1 MLSLLTS
8 LTPTWSCPC
17 DEEAPDASCTAP
29 STGAARAGAT
39 TCCVCVNAPCAV
51 SPVLSVYI
59 LRAFA
64 VRRSSQS
71 AAGVPRDPRA
81 TARRAQA
88 ERQAAV
94 ERAWRAEVGARAAAA
109 AAAAEAAAAAGAA
122 AAARLD
128 GVRRRLQELRLVKHG
143 LVNSLKQVRGPSMA
157 RCSLVYAGSAGR
169 RAHAASGRPRPWA
182 CAPARSRLCSVCF
195 MSRPR
200 RSYARRRKSG
210 AATEKHTSTA
220 ILRSDRHLSGSL
232 CCARRGQVLH
242 TEEATRA
249 HAAALEALEEGEMLV
264 DAPRPPRAAPGAP
277 PQAAPPPPPPLPPP
291 PPPPPAAA
299 AAAAA
304 FALPARA
311 TVLAPGARRVPWIF
325 TQLGPWGAWGLSYE
339 QRLCPCQRVPAARP
353 GCPARAALDSGATWY
368 HGLPMRRTCCA
379 AAQGVGRDACR
390 RAQRPGGQHSCS
402 LTASR
407 ADRALGAAAG
417 APPMPSRG
425 SGSAGKRTRSA
436 LPGNACLPP
445 PAFLT
450 VI

>member
-1 MLSLLTS
+1 VQAPRPVASVSMHPAPSLL
-8 LTPTWSCPC
+8 SC
-17 DEEAPDASCTAP
+17 AP
-29 STGAARAGAT
+29 SLCAAAAKRRRGPAGPEGHDAARAGG
-39 TCCVCVNAPCAV
+39 
-51 SPVLSVYI
+51 
-59 LRAFA
+59 
-64 VRRSSQS
+64 
-71 AAGVPRDPRA
+71 AAGSGGAHVAGRGGR
-81 TARRAQA
+81 TRGCGGGGSRGGGGGRR
-88 ERQAAV
+88 
-94 ERAWRAEVGARAAAA
+94 G
-109 AAAAEAAAAAGAA
+109 G
-122 AAARLD
+122 
-128 GVRRRLQELRLVKHG
+128 
-143 LVNSLKQVRGPSMA
+143 RGQ
-157 RCSLVYAGSAGR
+157 AGR
-169 RAHAASGRPRPWA
+169 RAA
-182 CAPARSRLCSVCF
+182 APA
-195 MSRPR
+195 
-200 RSYARRRKSG
+200 G
-210 AATEKHTSTA
+210 AAPGQARPGQLAEAGARPLHGALLPRVCPQRRAARMRCVRPSASVGMRACSFQTVQCLFNVQATAVSRAPQESKAAIVKHTSTA

-232 CCARRGQVLH
+232 RCARRRQVLH